1 MQMEESWMQGVDTI
15 KWPIYTLS
23 IHLYNASRKVK
34 ERMLPK
40 TIAVCCRSMPLVS
53 KSTIA

>member
-1 MQMEESWMQGVDTI
+1 MQGVDTI

-23 IHLYNASRKVK
+23 IHLYNVSRKVK